1 MTDIDT
7 ALARLRDLPVDPRLD
22 HLDDAVFG
30 VLAARRAAASGPM
43 IGIAAGCALAI
54 GIAGSAIVGDE
65 SRAAPVVAF
74 GTPAALAPSSLLGS
88 RE

>member
-43 IGIAAGCALAI
+43 IGIAAVDVKAL
-54 GIAGSAIVGDE
+54 
-65 SRAAPVVAF
+65 R
-74 GTPAALAPSSLLGS
+74 PAAIA
-88 RE
+88 